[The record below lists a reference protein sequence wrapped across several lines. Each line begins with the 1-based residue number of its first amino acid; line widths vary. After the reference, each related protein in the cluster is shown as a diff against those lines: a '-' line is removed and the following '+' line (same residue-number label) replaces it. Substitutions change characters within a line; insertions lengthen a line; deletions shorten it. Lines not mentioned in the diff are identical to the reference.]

1 MSALLVLVFASG
13 FGLAD
18 LQEPA
23 ARPQAPAEAPAPAQI
38 GDEPGV
44 LTGHGPVRHTPVPG
58 VRFRTTAPG
67 GQTEGPAERR
77 LGGDPPIPIPFPGP
91 GSGAGG
97 GPSGPVGPGGSG
109 GTIPITKGDDA
120 GTAPGGVRP
129 TRPPR

>member
-13 FGLAD
+13 LGLAD
-18 LQEPA
+18 AQDPA
-23 ARPQAPAEAPAPAQI
+23 GRGQPPAEAPAPSQI

-58 VRFRTTAPG
+58 VRFRTAAPGG

-77 LGGDPPIPIPFPGP
+77 LGGDPPIPFPTLGGSTGGTTLPP
-91 GSGAGG
+91 GT
-97 GPSGPVGPGGSG
+97 PGGSG

-120 GTAPGGVRP
+120 GVAGGARP